1 VYPDLEALKTENI
14 TDDAIPHIMDD
25 NLKKVNSELPKYE
38 QISKIELVKEEFEK
52 TPKKNIKRFK
62 YV

>member
-1 VYPDLEALKTENI
+1 MESNKN
-14 TDDAIPHIMDD
+14 
-25 NLKKVNSELPKYE
+25 KVNDELPKYE
-38 QISKIELVKEEFEK
+38 QVAKFELVKEEFEK